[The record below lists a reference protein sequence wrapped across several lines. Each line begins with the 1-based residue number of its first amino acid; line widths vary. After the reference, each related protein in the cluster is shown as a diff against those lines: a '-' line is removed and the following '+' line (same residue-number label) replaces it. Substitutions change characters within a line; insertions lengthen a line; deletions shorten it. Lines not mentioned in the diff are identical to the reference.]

1 MDQSKAAIRSVKA
14 GFGLLFCFC
23 VIPCQTNFPA
33 NPAILRRASEIGIDM
48 FGIKDQT
55 QQLWDKVHAEA
66 NARTGNQLTSGRL
79 TGSAENVLPAASL
92 SDIQR
97 LRTANRKQGS
107 SFSVRKALPVARKSN
122 FRDRPSLLR
131 ASHRL
136 HEKAKRSGLPVS
148 MLP

>member
-1 MDQSKAAIRSVKA
+1 
-14 GFGLLFCFC
+14 
-23 VIPCQTNFPA
+23 
-33 NPAILRRASEIGIDM
+33 M

-92 SDIQR
+92 DKLERFRSEKRAAYVGYTAASDREQEARLEFQR
-97 LRTANRKQGS
+97 QEGFARRAQEQFQGS
-107 SFSVRKALPVARKSN
+107 TLS
-122 FRDRPSLLR
+122 LR